1 MPDVTSA
8 DPMTALP
15 SHSGRSLH
23 HFRLDKG
30 LAEGGMGRVYLGF
43 DLSLQRPVA
52 VKVIRPEFALE
63 PTFVARF
70 VREARAQA
78 QIIHAN
84 VVQVFY
90 VGQEGD
96 TLFMVMELVEGGS
109 LTEQRSK
116 GRIDWKTAH
125 RHFVAL
131 ANGLKEAARQGLIH
145 RDIKP
150 DNVLLDR
157 FGEAHLADFGLAAPV
172 MSREAVTLPAMA
184 VNPSLPTLTQ
194 VGSVMG
200 SPPYMSPEQAAGDVL
215 DVRSDI
221 YALGATFLEVMTGA
235 PPTRAATL
243 VELQSFHQ
251 GPPPPPLMPR
261 RGAIP
266 AAFAEVIDRCLERD
280 KGERYQNYEEL
291 LAALEAAGPKPVI
304 DSGALPRAM
313 AWGIDTSV
321 FVGALLGAAPLGIEL
336 VPRIVLAFAVLLV
349 WLMAGAV
356 TVRATPGLW
365 MMRLALAG
373 PHGEERS
380 AIRIVARSLVQ
391 HLWIVFGG
399 LALAAL
405 YGSWSAGLQAVLLAA
420 LAVTATVSLGGSL
433 ARLGAGRRTLL
444 DRIFKTRVLV
454 FVR

>member
-1 MPDVTSA
+1 
-8 DPMTALP
+8 MTALP

-52 VKVIRPEFALE
+52 VKVIRPEYALE

-109 LTEQRSK
+109 LTEERRK
-116 GRIDWKTAH
+116 GPIDWKTAH

-184 VNPSLPTLTQ
+184 VNPALPTLTQ

-235 PPTRAATL
+235 PPTRASTL
-243 VELQSFHQ
+243 VELQTFHQ
-251 GPPPPPLMPR
+251 GPPPPPLAPR
-261 RGAIP
+261 RGAVP
-266 AAFAEVIDRCLERD
+266 VAFAQVIDRCLERD
-280 KGERYQNYEEL
+280 RSKRFQSYDEL
-291 LAALEAAGPKPVI
+291 LAALEAAGPKPII
-304 DSGALPRAM
+304 DSGALPRAL

-321 FVGALLGAAPLGIEL
+321 FVGALLGAAPLGIGL
-336 VPRIVLAFAVLLV
+336 VPRVGLAFAVLLA
-349 WLMAGAV
+349 WLIIGAA

-365 MMRLALAG
+365 MMRLVLSG
-373 PHGEERS
+373 PDGEERS
-380 AIRIVARSLVQ
+380 PVRILLRSALQ
-391 HLWIVFGG
+391 HLWLLFGG

-405 YGSWSAGLQAVLLAA
+405 YGSWSGGLQVVLLAGLA
-420 LAVTATVSLGGSL
+420 LTVSVSLVGSL
-433 ARLGAGRRTLL
+433 ARLSASRRTLL
-444 DRIFKTRVLV
+444 DRLFKTRVLV

>member
-1 MPDVTSA
+1 
-8 DPMTALP
+8 MTALP

-43 DLSLQRPVA
+43 DSSLQRPVA
-52 VKVIRPEFALE
+52 VKVIRPEYALE

-109 LTEQRSK
+109 LTEQRAK
-116 GRIDWKTAH
+116 GAIDWKAAH

-184 VNPSLPTLTQ
+184 VNPALPTLTQ

-235 PPTRAATL
+235 PPTHASTL

-251 GPPPPPLMPR
+251 GPPPQQLAPR
-261 RGAIP
+261 RGAVP
-266 AAFAEVIDRCLERD
+266 AAFAAVIDRCLERD
-280 KGERYQNYEEL
+280 KHQRFQNYDEL
-291 LAALEAAGPKPVI
+291 LEALEAAGPKPII
-304 DSGALPRAM
+304 DAGALPRAM
-313 AWGIDTSV
+313 AWGLDTSV
-321 FVGALLGAAPLGIEL
+321 FVGALLGAAPLGIGL
-336 VPRIVLAFAVLLV
+336 VPRVGLAFVALLA
-349 WLMAGAV
+349 WLLAGAGA
-356 TVRATPGLW
+356 VRATPGLW
-365 MMRLALAG
+365 MMRLVLGG
-373 PHGEERS
+373 PNGEECS
-380 AIRIVARSLVQ
+380 AARVLVRGLLQ
-391 HLWIVFGG
+391 HLWLPFSG
-399 LALAAL
+399 LALAAI
-405 YGSWSAGLQAVLLAA
+405 YGSWSGAGQAVLLACLA
-420 LAVTATVSLGGSL
+420 LIMSVSLLGSL
-433 ARLGAGRRTLL
+433 ARFSASRRTLL
-444 DRIFKTRVLV
+444 DRLFKTRVLV